1 MSASP
6 RRARIAGEVIAMFS
20 IVKKSAVLAGVF
32 LLLGGASARAGTIEV
47 KVPFPFVV
55 NGHTLPAGQY
65 SLEREGLD
73 VLYIRGEKTASPA
86 AHGTPGISGMPGLF
100 VQTQP
105 ASGSDPAGE
114 TPILMF
120 APHEKEHRL
129 VGIWESRDQGFT
141 ILGS

>member
-1 MSASP
+1 MLSFMKTSGLLA
-6 RRARIAGEVIAMFS
+6 AAFL
-20 IVKKSAVLAGVF
+20 IVS
-32 LLLGGASARAGTIEV
+32 GGTASAETIEV

-73 VLYIRGEKTASPA
+73 VLYIRGEKTA
-86 AHGTPGISGMPGLF
+86 TPGISAMPGMF

-114 TPILMF
+114 KPILMF

-129 VGIWESRDQGFT
+129 VGIWESHDHGFT

>member
-6 RRARIAGEVIAMFS
+6 RRINMTGEVIAMFS
-20 IVKKSAVLAGVF
+20 IVKKSAVLAAMFV
-32 LLLGGASARAGTIEV
+32 LLGSASARAGTIEV

-55 NGHTLPAGQY
+55 NGQTLPAGEY
-65 SLEREGLD
+65 ILEREGLD
-73 VLYIRGEKTASPA
+73 VLYIRGEKTA
-86 AHGTPGISGMPGLF
+86 PGVPGMRGVF
-100 VQTQP
+100 VQTEP

-114 TPILMF
+114 TPTLTF

-129 VGIWESRDQGFT
+129 VGIWESRDHGFT

>member
-1 MSASP
+1 
-6 RRARIAGEVIAMFS
+6 MFS
-20 IVKKSAVLAGVF
+20 ISKRSAVLAGAF

-73 VLYIRGEKTASPA
+73 VLYIRGEKVPT
-86 AHGTPGISGMPGLF
+86 TGISAMPGMF

-114 TPILMF
+114 KPILMF